1 MAEQESPG
9 AALVRFRWAKTTRAE
24 RVAVAMAL
32 VKARRA
38 KAAARKA
45 DGTGK
50 EESKRAARKARKSA
64 R

>member
-45 DGTGK
+45 AAGK
-50 EESKRAARKARKSA
+50 EESKRAAGKARKSA